1 MTFAEDLITDLD
13 TFFDT
18 DEFAVVATL
27 AGGGTIR
34 VILTPAFMETLG
46 VENMELEIEAK
57 YSDISALVQNS
68 TLVIGGITYYVMQTP
83 VNDGTGTARI
93 PLSKSQA

>member
-1 MTFAEDLITDLD
+1 MSLAEDLITDLD
-13 TFFDT
+13 AFFDT
-18 DEFAVVATL
+18 AEFAVVATL

-57 YSDISALVQNS
+57 HSDISALVQNS

-83 VNDGTGTARI
+83 IDDGTGIARL
-93 PLSKSQA
+93 PLSKSQV

>member
-1 MTFAEDLITDLD
+1 MSLAEDLLTDLD

-18 DEFAVVATL
+18 AEFAVVATL

-34 VILTPAFMETLG
+34 VIPIPRFMETLG
-46 VENMELEIEAK
+46 IENMELEIEAK

-68 TLVIGGITYYVMQTP
+68 TLVIGGITHYVMQTP
-83 VNDGTGTARI
+83 VNDGTGAVRI
-93 PLSKSQA
+93 PLSKSQV

>member
-1 MTFAEDLITDLD
+1 MSLAEDLLTDLD

-18 DEFAVVATL
+18 AEFAVVATL

-34 VILTPAFMETLG
+34 VIPIPRFMETLG
-46 VENMELEIEAK
+46 IENMELEIEAK

-68 TLVIGGITYYVMQTP
+68 TLVIGGITHYVMQTP
-83 VNDGTGTARI
+83 VNDGTGAARI
-93 PLSKSQA
+93 PLSKSQV

>member
-1 MTFAEDLITDLD
+1 MTFKTDIIDDLD

-34 VILTPAFMETLG
+34 VISIPTFMETLG
-46 VENMELEIEAK
+46 VENMEMEIEAK
-57 YSDISALVQNS
+57 YSDISTLVQNS
-68 TLVIGGITYYVMQTP
+68 TLVIGGVTHYVMQTP
-83 VNDGTGTARI
+83 IDDGTGAARI
-93 PLSKSQA
+93 PLSKSQV